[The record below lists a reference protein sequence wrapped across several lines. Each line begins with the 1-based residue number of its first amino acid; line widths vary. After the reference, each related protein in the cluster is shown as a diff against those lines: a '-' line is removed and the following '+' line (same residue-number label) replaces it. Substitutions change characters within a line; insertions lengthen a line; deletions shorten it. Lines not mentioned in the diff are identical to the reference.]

1 MTNPTTA
8 TIGAEGKKQTTAVV
22 VATRLGGFSL
32 VTFTPGPQLSYR
44 KALAAQA
51 GAPVDKVILT
61 NIRAAARRH
70 LGGEQRDRRLS
81 RAFVDFD
88 ASIAAADAA
97 AAAATERAVAAIA
110 PAALV
115 AAFVAELEAAKASGA
130 FPAMAAVDVR
140 ALAGAITVDAK
151 APTTV
156 GGAPSQEPATLAG
169 ACGLR
174 AFLREWPAGAQGGA
188 SGLAASP
195 SLRLVCRSV
204 PALEAA
210 VALTSFLGLLL
221 LLLLALLLSRS
232 RGVAVAEPQG
242 AAAPGTE
249 NPLVQAP
256 LVDAEAARG
265 GGAGGAAAADAM
277 AAVEAQ
283 QVEEAIQR
291 SMLEHA
297 AAAPSQPPP
306 APEARPA
313 SFRTPPRPR
322 LEIEE
327 PLSDDGDDDDDGS
340 QSSGLAWS
348 PGAFSFALEGLASAE
363 QTDSAE
369 ADDGEAGS
377 EGAGGAA
384 AAAASVARVLRD
396 RVASPSEP
404 PAASESALTTLSL
417 SPKAHVV

>member
-1 MTNPTTA
+1 VSPPSPSPT
-8 TIGAEGKKQTTAVV
+8 
-22 VATRLGGFSL
+22 
-32 VTFTPGPQLSYR
+32 
-44 KALAAQA
+44 QA
-51 GAPVDKVILT
+51 
-61 NIRAAARRH
+61 
-70 LGGEQRDRRLS
+70 
-81 RAFVDFD
+81 
-88 ASIAAADAA
+88 
-97 AAAATERAVAAIA
+97 
-110 PAALV
+110 
-115 AAFVAELEAAKASGA
+115 
-130 FPAMAAVDVR
+130 
-140 ALAGAITVDAK
+140 
-151 APTTV
+151 
-156 GGAPSQEPATLAG
+156 QEPATLAG

-174 AFLREWPAGAQGGA
+174 AFLREWPAGAPSGA

-221 LLLLALLLSRS
+221 LMLLALALLLPRS

-242 AAAPGTE
+242 ATAPGTE

-256 LVDAEAARG
+256 LVDAGAVRG

-283 QVEEAIQR
+283 QVEEAIRR
-291 SMLEHA
+291 SMLGHA
-297 AAAPSQPPP
+297 AAAPPQPPP

-369 ADDGEAGS
+369 ADGGEAGI
-377 EGAGGAA
+377 EGGGGAA
-384 AAAASVARVLRD
+384 AAAAASAARVPRD
-396 RVASPSEP
+396 RAASPSEP
-404 PAASESALTTLSL
+404 PAASASALTTLSL